1 MSYILDAL
9 QRADAERGRGNVPGL
24 HARQLPTALE
34 EAATARTGLPRPLVW
49 GGLLVLA
56 LATTVAGLWMWR
68 SPASPSSPVAA
79 APATANQPAP
89 ATTPVASPPVPAAV
103 PVVPVVPA
111 VPVAPVVSPAAP
123 TAPIATPPAAL
134 APSAAASVGAP
145 PAHPATVQAAAV
157 ARTAPQPAPTAPS
170 AASDTPVTPAVAP
183 VSATPAPR
191 ATTAPAS
198 TGPAGGSAAPA
209 EAPLLSGLPEDL
221 RRQIPAL
228 VITGVVHA
236 DNPAQRL
243 LVVNNQVLTQDGQLG
258 PDLVLETI
266 GSRHSV
272 FRFRGTRFR
281 VANQ

>member
-49 GGLLVLA
+49 GGLLVLV
-56 LATTVAGLWMWR
+56 LAATVAGLWMWR
-68 SPASPSSPVAA
+68 SPASPSAPVVT
-79 APATANQPAP
+79 ATASQTAP
-89 ATTPVASPPVPAAV
+89 ATTPVAGPPLPAAV
-103 PVVPVVPA
+103 PVMPA

-123 TAPIATPPAAL
+123 TAPTATPPAAL
-134 APSAAASVGAP
+134 APSAPASVGAP
-145 PAHPATVQAAAV
+145 PAAPATVQAAAV
-157 ARTAPQPAPTAPS
+157 ARTAPQPAATAPS
-170 AASDTPVTPAVAP
+170 TASVTPVTPAVAP

-191 ATTAPAS
+191 AATAPAPTS
-198 TGPAGGSAAPA
+198 PAGSSAAPA
-209 EAPLLSGLPEDL
+209 ETPLLSGLPEDL

-228 VITGVVHA
+228 AITGVVHA

-243 LVVNNQVLTQDGQLG
+243 LVVNNQVLSQDGQLG

-266 GSRHSV
+266 GSRRSV
-272 FRFRGTRFR
+272 VRFRGTRFR

>member
-34 EAATARTGLPRPLVW
+34 EAATARTGLRGPLVW
-49 GGLLVLA
+49 GGLLVLV
-56 LATTVAGLWMWR
+56 LAATVAGLWMWR
-68 SPASPSSPVAA
+68 SPASPSAPVVT
-79 APATANQPAP
+79 ATASQTAP

-145 PAHPATVQAAAV
+145 PAPPATVQAAAV
-157 ARTAPQPAPTAPS
+157 ARTAPQPAPTAPP
-170 AASDTPVTPAVAP
+170 AASVTPVVVPA
-183 VSATPAPR
+183 SATPAPR
-191 ATTAPAS
+191 AATAPAPTS
-198 TGPAGGSAAPA
+198 PTGSSAAPA

>member
-49 GGLLVLA
+49 GGLLVLV
-56 LATTVAGLWMWR
+56 LAATVAGLWMWR
-68 SPASPSSPVAA
+68 SPASPS
-79 APATANQPAP
+79 
-89 ATTPVASPPVPAAV
+89 
-103 PVVPVVPA
+103 
-111 VPVAPVVSPAAP
+111 APVVTATASQPTPAATQVVGPAAP
-123 TAPIATPPAAL
+123 TAPTATPPAAL
-134 APSAAASVGAP
+134 APSAPASVGAP
-145 PAHPATVQAAAV
+145 PAAPATVQAAAV
-157 ARTAPQPAPTAPS
+157 ARTAPQPAATAPP

-183 VSATPAPR
+183 ASATPAPR
-191 ATTAPAS
+191 AATAPAS
-198 TGPAGGSAAPA
+198 TSPAGGSAAPA

>member
-34 EAATARTGLPRPLVW
+34 EAAAARTGLRGPLVW
-49 GGLLVLA
+49 GGLLVLV
-56 LATTVAGLWMWR
+56 LASTVAGLWMWR

-79 APATANQPAP
+79 APATASQTAP
-89 ATTPVASPPVPAAV
+89 AATPVASPPLPAAV
-103 PVVPVVPA
+103 PVVPA
-111 VPVAPVVSPAAP
+111 APVAPVVSPAAP
-123 TAPIATPPAAL
+123 TAPTATPPAAL
-134 APSAAASVGAP
+134 APSAPASVDAP
-145 PAHPATVQAAAV
+145 PAPPATVQAAAV

-170 AASDTPVTPAVAP
+170 AASDTPVTPVVAP
-183 VSATPAPR
+183 ASATPAPR
-191 ATTAPAS
+191 AATAPAPTS
-198 TGPAGGSAAPA
+198 PAGSSATPA

>member
-34 EAATARTGLPRPLVW
+34 EAAAARTGLRGPLVW
-49 GGLLVLA
+49 GGLLVLV
-56 LATTVAGLWMWR
+56 LAATVAGLWMWR

-89 ATTPVASPPVPAAV
+89 AATPVASPPLPAA
-103 PVVPVVPA
+103 VPVVPA

-123 TAPIATPPAAL
+123 TAPTATPPAAL

-157 ARTAPQPAPTAPS
+157 ARTAPQPAPTAPP
-170 AASDTPVTPAVAP
+170 AASVTPVVVPA
-183 VSATPAPR
+183 SATPAPR
-191 ATTAPAS
+191 AATAPAPTS
-198 TGPAGGSAAPA
+198 PTGSSATPA

>member
-34 EAATARTGLPRPLVW
+34 EAAAARTGLRRPLVW
-49 GGLLVLA
+49 GGLLVLV
-56 LATTVAGLWMWR
+56 LAATVAGLWMWR
-68 SPASPSSPVAA
+68 SPASPSAPVVT
-79 APATANQPAP
+79 ATASQTAP
-89 ATTPVASPPVPAAV
+89 ATTPVASPPLPAA
-103 PVVPVVPA
+103 VPVVPA

-134 APSAAASVGAP
+134 APSAPASVGAP
-145 PAHPATVQAAAV
+145 PAPPATVQAAAV
-157 ARTAPQPAPTAPS
+157 ARAAPQPAPTAPP

-191 ATTAPAS
+191 AATAPAPTS
-198 TGPAGGSAAPA
+198 PAGSSAAPA
-209 EAPLLSGLPEDL
+209 ETPLLSGLPEDL

>member
-34 EAATARTGLPRPLVW
+34 EAAAARTGLRGPLVW
-49 GGLLVLA
+49 GGLLVLV
-56 LATTVAGLWMWR
+56 LAATVAGLWMWR

-89 ATTPVASPPVPAAV
+89 ATTPVASPPLPAAV
-103 PVVPVVPA
+103 PVMPA

-145 PAHPATVQAAAV
+145 PAPPATVQAAAV
-157 ARTAPQPAPTAPS
+157 ARTAPQPAPTAPP
-170 AASDTPVTPAVAP
+170 AASVTPVVVPA
-183 VSATPAPR
+183 SATPAPR
-191 ATTAPAS
+191 AATAPAPTS
-198 TGPAGGSAAPA
+198 PTGSSAAPA

>member
-34 EAATARTGLPRPLVW
+34 EAAAARTGLRGPLVW
-49 GGLLVLA
+49 GGLLVLV

-68 SPASPSSPVAA
+68 SPASPSAPVVT
-79 APATANQPAP
+79 ATASQPAP
-89 ATTPVASPPVPAAV
+89 AATPVASPPLPAA
-103 PVVPVVPA
+103 VPVVPA

-123 TAPIATPPAAL
+123 TAPIATPHAAL
-134 APSAAASVGAP
+134 APSAPASVGAP
-145 PAHPATVQAAAV
+145 PAPPATVQAAAV
-157 ARTAPQPAPTAPS
+157 ARAAPQPAATAPP

-183 VSATPAPR
+183 ASATPAPR
-191 ATTAPAS
+191 AATAPAS
-198 TGPAGGSAAPA
+198 TSPAGGSAAPA

>member
-49 GGLLVLA
+49 GGLLVLV
-56 LATTVAGLWMWR
+56 LAATVAGLWMWR

-79 APATANQPAP
+79 APATASQPAP
-89 ATTPVASPPVPAAV
+89 TATPVASPPVPAAV

-123 TAPIATPPAAL
+123 TAAL

-145 PAHPATVQAAAV
+145 PAPPATVQAAAV
-157 ARTAPQPAPTAPS
+157 ARAAPQPAPTAPP
-170 AASDTPVTPAVAP
+170 AASVTPAVAP

-191 ATTAPAS
+191 AATAPAPTS
-198 TGPAGGSAAPA
+198 PTGSSATPS

>member
-34 EAATARTGLPRPLVW
+34 EAATARTGLRGPLVW
-49 GGLLVLA
+49 GGLLVLV
-56 LATTVAGLWMWR
+56 LAATVAGLWMWR
-68 SPASPSSPVAA
+68 SPASPSAPVVT
-79 APATANQPAP
+79 ATASQPAP
-89 ATTPVASPPVPAAV
+89 AATPVASPPLPAA
-103 PVVPVVPA
+103 VPVVPA

-145 PAHPATVQAAAV
+145 PAPPATVQAAAV
-157 ARTAPQPAPTAPS
+157 ARTAPQPAPTAPP
-170 AASDTPVTPAVAP
+170 AASVTPVVVPA
-183 VSATPAPR
+183 SATPAPR
-191 ATTAPAS
+191 AATAPAPTS
-198 TGPAGGSAAPA
+198 PTGSSAAPA

>member
-49 GGLLVLA
+49 GGLLVLV
-56 LATTVAGLWMWR
+56 LAATVAGLWMWR
-68 SPASPSSPVAA
+68 SPASPSAPVVT
-79 APATANQPAP
+79 ATASQTAP
-89 ATTPVASPPVPAAV
+89 ATTPVASPPLPAAV
-103 PVVPVVPA
+103 PVMPA

-145 PAHPATVQAAAV
+145 PAPPATVQAAAV
-157 ARTAPQPAPTAPS
+157 ARTAPQPAPTAPP
-170 AASDTPVTPAVAP
+170 AASVTPVVVPA
-183 VSATPAPR
+183 SATPAPR
-191 ATTAPAS
+191 AATAPAPTS
-198 TGPAGGSAAPA
+198 PTGSSAAPA

-272 FRFRGTRFR
+272 FRFRDTRFR

>member
-9 QRADAERGRGNVPGL
+9 QRADAERGRGNVPSL

-34 EAATARTGLPRPLVW
+34 EAAAARTGLRGPLVW
-49 GGLLVLA
+49 GGLLVLV
-56 LATTVAGLWMWR
+56 LAATVAGLWMWR
-68 SPASPSSPVAA
+68 SPASPSAPVVT
-79 APATANQPAP
+79 ATASQPAP
-89 ATTPVASPPVPAAV
+89 AATPVASPPLPAA
-103 PVVPVVPA
+103 VPVVPA

-134 APSAAASVGAP
+134 APSAPASVGASPAP
-145 PAHPATVQAAAV
+145 PTTVQAAAV
-157 ARTAPQPAPTAPS
+157 ARAAPQPAPTAPS
-170 AASDTPVTPAVAP
+170 AASVTPVVVPA
-183 VSATPAPR
+183 SATPAPR
-191 ATTAPAS
+191 AATAPAS
-198 TGPAGGSAAPA
+198 TSPTGSSATPA

>member
-34 EAATARTGLPRPLVW
+34 EAAAARTGLRGPLVW
-49 GGLLVLA
+49 GGLLVLV
-56 LATTVAGLWMWR
+56 LAATVAGLWMWR
-68 SPASPSSPVAA
+68 SPASPSAPVVTATA
-79 APATANQPAP
+79 SQTAPA
-89 ATTPVASPPVPAAV
+89 ATPIASPTLPAA
-103 PVVPVVPA
+103 VPVVPA

-123 TAPIATPPAAL
+123 TAPTATPPAAL
-134 APSAAASVGAP
+134 ASSALASVGTP
-145 PAHPATVQAAAV
+145 PASPAPPATVQAAAV
-157 ARTAPQPAPTAPS
+157 ARTAPQPAATAPP

-183 VSATPAPR
+183 ASATPAPR
-191 ATTAPAS
+191 AATAPAPTS
-198 TGPAGGSAAPA
+198 PAGSSAAPA
-209 EAPLLSGLPEDL
+209 ETPLLSGLPEDL

>member
-49 GGLLVLA
+49 GGLLVLV
-56 LATTVAGLWMWR
+56 LAATVAGLWMWR
-68 SPASPSSPVAA
+68 SPASPSAPVVT
-79 APATANQPAP
+79 ATASQTAP
-89 ATTPVASPPVPAAV
+89 ATTPVASPPLPAAV
-103 PVVPVVPA
+103 PVMPA

-145 PAHPATVQAAAV
+145 PAPPATVQAAAV
-157 ARTAPQPAPTAPS
+157 ARTAPQPAPTAPP
-170 AASDTPVTPAVAP
+170 AASVTPVVVPA
-183 VSATPAPR
+183 SATPAPR
-191 ATTAPAS
+191 AATAPAPTS
-198 TGPAGGSAAPA
+198 PTGSSAAPA

-258 PDLVLETI
+258 PDLMLETI

>member
-34 EAATARTGLPRPLVW
+34 EAAAARTGLRGPLVW
-49 GGLLVLA
+49 GGLLVLV
-56 LATTVAGLWMWR
+56 LAATVAGLWMWR

-79 APATANQPAP
+79 APATASQPAP
-89 ATTPVASPPVPAAV
+89 AATPVASPPLPAAV
-103 PVVPVVPA
+103 PVVPA
-111 VPVAPVVSPAAP
+111 APVAPVVSPAAP
-123 TAPIATPPAAL
+123 TAPIAKPPAAL
-134 APSAAASVGAP
+134 APSAAASVDAP

-157 ARTAPQPAPTAPS
+157 ARAAPQPAATAPS
-170 AASDTPVTPAVAP
+170 AASVTPVTPAVAP
-183 VSATPAPR
+183 ASATPAPR
-191 ATTAPAS
+191 AATAPAS
-198 TGPAGGSAAPA
+198 TSPAGGSATPA

>member
-49 GGLLVLA
+49 GGLLVLV
-56 LATTVAGLWMWR
+56 LAATVAGLWMWR

-79 APATANQPAP
+79 APATASQPAP
-89 ATTPVASPPVPAAV
+89 AATPVASPPLPAA
-103 PVVPVVPA
+103 VPVVPA

-123 TAPIATPPAAL
+123 TAPTATPPAAL
-134 APSAAASVGAP
+134 APSAPASVGAP
-145 PAHPATVQAAAV
+145 PAPPATVQAAAV
-157 ARTAPQPAPTAPS
+157 ARAAPQPAPTAPP

-183 VSATPAPR
+183 ASATPAPR
-191 ATTAPAS
+191 AAKAPAPTS
-198 TGPAGGSAAPA
+198 PAGGSTAPA

-243 LVVNNQVLTQDGQLG
+243 LVVNNQVLTQDSQLG

>member
-34 EAATARTGLPRPLVW
+34 EAAAARTGLRGPLVW
-49 GGLLVLA
+49 GGLLVLV
-56 LATTVAGLWMWR
+56 LAATVAGLWMWR
-68 SPASPSSPVAA
+68 SPASPSAPVVT
-79 APATANQPAP
+79 ATASQPAP
-89 ATTPVASPPVPAAV
+89 AATPVASPPVPAAV
-103 PVVPVVPA
+103 PA
-111 VPVAPVVSPAAP
+111 APVAPVVSPAAP

-157 ARTAPQPAPTAPS
+157 ARAAPQPAPTAPP

-191 ATTAPAS
+191 AATAPAPTS
-198 TGPAGGSAAPA
+198 PTGSSATPA

>member
-34 EAATARTGLPRPLVW
+34 EAAAARTGLRGPLVW
-49 GGLLVLA
+49 GGLLVLV
-56 LATTVAGLWMWR
+56 LAATVAGLWMWR

-79 APATANQPAP
+79 APATASQPAP
-89 ATTPVASPPVPAAV
+89 AATPVASPPLPAAV
-103 PVVPVVPA
+103 PIVPA
-111 VPVAPVVSPAAP
+111 APVAPVVSPAAP
-123 TAPIATPPAAL
+123 TAPTATPPAAL

-145 PAHPATVQAAAV
+145 PAPPATVQAAAV
-157 ARTAPQPAPTAPS
+157 ARAAPQPAPTAPP
-170 AASDTPVTPAVAP
+170 AASVTPAVAP

-191 ATTAPAS
+191 AATAPAPTS
-198 TGPAGGSAAPA
+198 PTGSSATPS

>member
-34 EAATARTGLPRPLVW
+34 EAATARTGLRGPLVW
-49 GGLLVLA
+49 GGLLVLV
-56 LATTVAGLWMWR
+56 LAATVAGLWMWR
-68 SPASPSSPVAA
+68 SPASPSAPVAM
-79 APATANQPAP
+79 ATANQPAP
-89 ATTPVASPPVPAAV
+89 AATPVASPPLPAAV
-103 PVVPVVPA
+103 PVVPA
-111 VPVAPVVSPAAP
+111 APVAPVVSPAAP

-157 ARTAPQPAPTAPS
+157 ARTAPQPAPTAPP

-191 ATTAPAS
+191 AATAPAPTS
-198 TGPAGGSAAPA
+198 PTGSSATPA

>member
-34 EAATARTGLPRPLVW
+34 EAATARTGLRGPLVW
-49 GGLLVLA
+49 GGLLVLV
-56 LATTVAGLWMWR
+56 LAATVAGLWMWR
-68 SPASPSSPVAA
+68 SPASPSAPVVT
-79 APATANQPAP
+79 ATASQPAP
-89 ATTPVASPPVPAAV
+89 AATPVTSPPLPAA
-103 PVVPVVPA
+103 VPVVPA

-123 TAPIATPPAAL
+123 TAPTATPPAAL
-134 APSAAASVGAP
+134 APSAPASVGAP
-145 PAHPATVQAAAV
+145 PAPSATVQAAAV
-157 ARTAPQPAPTAPS
+157 ARAAPQPAPTERP

-191 ATTAPAS
+191 AATAPAPTS
-198 TGPAGGSAAPA
+198 PAGGSAAPA

>member
-34 EAATARTGLPRPLVW
+34 EAAAARTGLRGPLVW
-49 GGLLVLA
+49 GGLLVLV
-56 LATTVAGLWMWR
+56 LAATVAGLWMWR

-123 TAPIATPPAAL
+123 TAPTATPPAAL

-145 PAHPATVQAAAV
+145 PAPPATVQAAAV
-157 ARTAPQPAPTAPS
+157 ARAAPQPAPTAPP
-170 AASDTPVTPAVAP
+170 AASVTPVVVPA
-183 VSATPAPR
+183 SATPAPR
-191 ATTAPAS
+191 AATAPAPTS
-198 TGPAGGSAAPA
+198 PTGSSAAPA